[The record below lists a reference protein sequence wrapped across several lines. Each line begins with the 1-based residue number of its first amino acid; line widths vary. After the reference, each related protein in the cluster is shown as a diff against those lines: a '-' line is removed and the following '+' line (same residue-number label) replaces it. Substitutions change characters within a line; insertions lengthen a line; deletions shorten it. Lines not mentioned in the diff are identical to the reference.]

1 MAAMTLREGVEK
13 EIRQRFPSVRDI
25 VDVTSHDEGENPF
38 YARGH

>member
-25 VDVTSHDEGENPF
+25 VDVTNHDEGENPF